1 MDCFFKRYIPKT
13 TEDTLII
20 RPGSKTWW
28 NGMSESY
35 SYRDYDNKLMEW
47 NMSKKE
53 YDKMIE

>member
-1 MDCFFKRYIPKT
+1 M
-13 TEDTLII
+13 II